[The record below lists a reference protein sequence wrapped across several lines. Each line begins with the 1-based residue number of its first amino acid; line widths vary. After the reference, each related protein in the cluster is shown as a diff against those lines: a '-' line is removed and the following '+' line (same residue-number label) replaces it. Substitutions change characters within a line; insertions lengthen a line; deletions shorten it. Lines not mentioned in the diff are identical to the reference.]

1 MLTDTLI
8 IFMNGMINYE
18 SWIMNN
24 VDYSLQ

>member
-8 IFMNGMINYE
+8 IFINDMINYE
-18 SWIMNN
+18 SWIINN